1 MKSCLFES
9 KSGFLTWKTIKNYFL
24 GRITFYRLGWVK
36 FYRYQ
41 KIHIKFCQIMLFVQK
56 MYFWNSVPRGRG
68 GDIFFWLLPP
78 LRVEIWSKWLIG
90 KTRDN
95 WEHRKIPK
103 KERSCCCCWLSRSRW
118 FVRSELPWEPKSE
131 QLDTPNYRPYLRSK
145 DLKQD
150 LFKYFMGLHDF

>member
-24 GRITFYRLGWVK
+24 GRITFYRLGWVE

-103 KERSCCCCWLSRSRW
+103 KREAVAVGNRSRW
-118 FVRSELPWEPKSE
+118 FVQNFHENQKWAAWYLY
-131 QLDTPNYRPYLRSK
+131 YRPYLRSK
-145 DLKQD
+145 D
-150 LFKYFMGLHDF
+150 F